1 LCNNAA
7 LWFVPPSSGFRMVA
21 SLVGSYPEN
30 ATLVPWL
37 VLASALFVA
46 AIGTAVLRRLNP

>member
-1 LCNNAA
+1 
-7 LWFVPPSSGFRMVA
+7 MVA